1 MFPFRKVVTDII
13 DVSVTLFKIMIPT
26 LIVVKLLQEIGV
38 VELLNHVLSPVM
50 GVLGLPSEMA
60 VVLTTNM
67 LTNPYAGLI
76 VASSLPEL
84 SSLSVAQMS
93 VLASFMLFTH
103 SLPVEALISR
113 KAGVRLRATIG
124 LRVAAGFIMGILLH
138 QFCQATGWLSEPAV
152 PNLPEFLP
160 QNIELRGHLPQIIL

>member
-1 MFPFRKVVTDII
+1 MFPVRKVVTDII

-76 VASSLPEL
+76 VASSLI
-84 SSLSVAQMS
+84 
-93 VLASFMLFTH
+93 LAARRCSART
-103 SLPVEALISR
+103 
-113 KAGVRLRATIG
+113 T
-124 LRVAAGFIMGILLH
+124 
-138 QFCQATGWLSEPAV
+138 
-152 PNLPEFLP
+152 
-160 QNIELRGHLPQIIL
+160 RGPRMFGRTTTNSWTA

>member
-1 MFPFRKVVTDII
+1 MFPVRKVVTDII

-76 VASSLPEL
+76 VASSLP
-84 SSLSVAQMS
+84 
-93 VLASFMLFTH
+93 
-103 SLPVEALISR
+103 
-113 KAGVRLRATIG
+113 
-124 LRVAAGFIMGILLH
+124 
-138 QFCQATGWLSEPAV
+138 
-152 PNLPEFLP
+152 
-160 QNIELRGHLPQIIL
+160 